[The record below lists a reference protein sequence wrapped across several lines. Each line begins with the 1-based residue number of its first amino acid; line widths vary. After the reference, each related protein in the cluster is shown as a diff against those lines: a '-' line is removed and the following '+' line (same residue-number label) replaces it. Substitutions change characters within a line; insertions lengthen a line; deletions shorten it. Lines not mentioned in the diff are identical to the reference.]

1 MTVIGS
7 AARLNA
13 KKNPAGDKDELK
25 IIVGLA
31 QKISQV

>member
-1 MTVIGS
+1 MMVSGS
-7 AARLNA
+7 ATRLNA
-13 KKNPAGDKDELK
+13 KKNAAGDKDELK